1 MIRTPKGCICTTQ
14 MVVKTHNCELLL
26 LLGKK
31 KKKTQHQ
38 LSYVLKPTGSMLS
51 IIMQEEIT
59 ESLWLLLWK

>member
-1 MIRTPKGCICTTQ
+1 
-14 MVVKTHNCELLL
+14 MVVKTHICELLL

-59 ESLWLLLWK
+59 ESL